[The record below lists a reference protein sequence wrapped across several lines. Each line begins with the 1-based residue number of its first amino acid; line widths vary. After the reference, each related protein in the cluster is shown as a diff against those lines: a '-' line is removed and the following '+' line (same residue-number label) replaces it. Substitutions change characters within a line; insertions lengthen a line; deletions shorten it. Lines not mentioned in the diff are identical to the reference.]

1 MAATISVL
9 IEEGRTKCFASA
21 LDWPGWSRSGRDAP
35 SALDALESYR
45 DRYAGVLAAS
55 AIDAPTGR
63 LGIAVTLP
71 GDAGTDFGAPTV
83 RCELDHRALREPS
96 AARLV
101 AIMSACWRRFEHVAA
116 AAGPLRAGPR
126 GGGRAVAK
134 MVTHVCDAEVA
145 YARRLGLKVPATN
158 GDRDAIDALRAR
170 ITRVI
175 GGTEEPDR
183 DAAWPP
189 RYMARR
195 IAWHVCDHLFEIEDR
210 SMS

>member
-1 MAATISVL
+1 VAATISVL

-45 DRYAGVLAAS
+45 DRYAGVLAAG

-63 LGIAVTLP
+63 PVVAVTLP

-83 RCELDHRALREPS
+83 HCELDHRALRAPDR
-96 AARLV
+96 ARLV
-101 AIMSACWRRFEHVAA
+101 EIMSACWQRFDEVAA
-116 AAGPLRAGPR
+116 AAGALRSGPR
-126 GGGRAVAK
+126 GGGRSVAK
-134 MVTHVCDAEVA
+134 MVAHVCDAEVA
-145 YARRLGLKVPATN
+145 YARGLGLRVSATN
-158 GDRDAIDALRAR
+158 GDPDAIDALRAR
-170 ITRVI
+170 IARVV
-175 GGTEEPDR
+175 GGAEQPDR
-183 DAAWPP
+183 AAARPP

-210 SMS
+210 SIS